1 MITPIELVIFDCD
14 GVLVDSEPIAV
25 RFHVT
30 LGAELG
36 WPLTEAEVIEKFIGR
51 SPISNVEQI
60 AARVGPSRAALWHER
75 FVQLHRA
82 AVDAELTPVDGILE
96 VLDVLTLPSCVA
108 SGGSHDTMRQT
119 LGRTGIYPY
128 FDGRIFSA
136 AEVAHGKPAPDLFLH
151 AAKQMG
157 VPPSA
162 CIVVED
168 SKYGIQ
174 AARAA
179 GMRALGYAG
188 GLTPA
193 QWLEGPNTTVF
204 DNMRELPRLLAEA

>member
-1 MITPIELVIFDCD
+1 M
-14 GVLVDSEPIAV
+14 
-25 RFHVT
+25 RHT
-30 LGAELG
+30 LG
-36 WPLTEAEVIEKFIGR
+36 
-51 SPISNVEQI
+51 
-60 AARVGPSRAALWHER
+60 H
-75 FVQLHRA
+75 
-82 AVDAELTPVDGILE
+82 
-96 VLDVLTLPSCVA
+96 
-108 SGGSHDTMRQT
+108 
-119 LGRTGIYPY
+119 TGIYPY
-128 FDGRIFSA
+128 FGEGRIFSA
-136 AEVAHGKPAPDLFLH
+136 SEVAHGKPAPDLFLH

-157 VPPSA
+157 VNPSA

-204 DNMRELPRLLAEA
+204 DDMRELPRLLAEA